1 MAKKRRVDIQ
11 EKAETDRLPEW
22 SSEGAILAEWL
33 EKEGVLEEI
42 GERLRVQREGGYV
55 GLDVLLFFLFF
66 FASGLSIG
74 IKEFGRRTKSYRR
87 ELGALGGR
95 IQLPT
100 PPSVS
105 RFLGSVEEADSRKI
119 GSWLLVQGAG
129 AREILQHPSTSYRDT
144 LGDAWH
150 FFDWDPTSTVLRQR
164 GLPVMDELPEGKRR
178 AKEFKK
184 GYPGR
189 KRGEVQLSRATLQH
203 AGSGLWL
210 GLWMGAG
217 NGNPRAAF
225 EAAVQTVRTTC
236 EYAHLAAE
244 NAVLRSDGQGGN
256 IPCITACQTAGIRY
270 VTRWIK
276 YPLLDQNVVRE
287 QLNKS
292 DWYEVP
298 DSGSGPRREA
308 TELGWMMLQGNKNT
322 RKSDGSRYKPVKSRL
337 VVSRFR
343 TDKRKGTGV
352 VIDGWQYEL
361 FATDLP
367 ESRWPAA
374 ELVMMY
380 YGRCGQENRFYQEDR
395 ELGLDRIF
403 SYHLPGQELVNL
415 IGLFVWNLR
424 ICRGMELLAP
434 PTELLSQTARMA
446 KAIVEPV
453 QLEIST
459 VRSTSQ
465 ENHDPSRN
473 SELAH
478 VRAARDERT
487 DEPPRATT
495 TENADPAV
503 RSIRQE
509 GGEPVTTVNP
519 SLHCID
525 DNVNT
530 DTEANANDDTD
541 RGLQDR
547 SVAAVKTELSHQLND
562 LDWPALL
569 RRRPDWNWDPEHG
582 MVCPDGVVIP
592 LVGVKRFPLDNK
604 RHLRFK
610 APYATCPSCERRS
623 GCTASTSPIFCKEV
637 CISLPAGQAA
647 LIGTLLAQSRPASA
661 SRKTWRDQEIG
672 PWPELRKD
680 RPKVKTKTLT
690 VPPRRHQPKR
700 VPIACTLNDA
710 NHHTAI
716 EGMLKTWQRPAPN
729 EDVGTL
735 SITAPILLPATLRNT
750 FRDHCRVVE
759 THVVLDMP
767 PRVHALPIFALTPAQ
782 RQHRRL
788 SWTQRHA
795 WNQLPNEASVS
806 IRFAGAFKLRSL
818 LRRTEVH
825 RAAA

>member
-1 MAKKRRVDIQ
+1 MAKERRVDIH
-11 EKAETDRLPEW
+11 EKPKTDRLPDW
-22 SSEGAILAEWL
+22 ASEGAILCEWL
-33 EKEGVLEEI
+33 EEEGVLEEI
-42 GERLRVQREGGYV
+42 GKRLRVQREGGYV

-74 IKEFGRRTKSYRR
+74 IKEFGRRTQSYRR

-95 IQLPT
+95 TQLPT

-105 RFLGSVEEADSRKI
+105 RFLGAVEETDSRGI

-129 AREILQHPSTSYRDT
+129 AREVLQHPSTSYRDT
-144 LGDAWH
+144 RGDAWH

-178 AKEFKK
+178 AKEFQR

-225 EAAVQTVRTTC
+225 EEAVQTVRTTC
-236 EYAHLAAE
+236 EYARVTTE
-244 NAVLRSDGQGGN
+244 TAVLRSDGQGGN
-256 IPCITACQTAGIRY
+256 LPCITACQTAGIRY

-276 YPLLDQNVVRE
+276 YPLLEQDVVRK
-287 QLNKS
+287 QLNES

-308 TELGWMMLQGNKNT
+308 TELGWMMLQANKST
-322 RKSDGSRYKPVKSRL
+322 RKSDGSPYESVKSRF

-380 YGRCGQENRFYQEDR
+380 YGRCGQENRFCQEDR

-403 SYHLPGQELVNL
+403 SYHLPGQELANL

-424 ICRGMELLAP
+424 ICRGMDLLTP
-434 PTELLSQTARMA
+434 PTELLPQPPRIVT
-446 KAIVEPV
+446 AIVEPV

-459 VRSTSQ
+459 ARPAPQ
-465 ENHDPSRN
+465 DNHGPSLD
-473 SELAH
+473 SELAQ

-487 DEPPRATT
+487 DEPPRAAV
-495 TENADPAV
+495 TENVVPAV
-503 RSIRQE
+503 RPIRQE
-509 GGEPVTTVNP
+509 GGLPVATVNP
-519 SLHCID
+519 PVHRID

-530 DTEANANDDTD
+530 NIEANTDD
-541 RGLQDR
+541 RGLPQDR
-547 SVAAVKTELSHQLND
+547 SAAAVKAELARRLND
-562 LDWPALL
+562 LDWPTLL
-569 RRRPDWNWDPEHG
+569 RRRPDWNWDPKHG

-592 LVGVKRFPLDNK
+592 LVGIKRFPLDNK

-610 APYATCPSCERRS
+610 APYATCPSCERKS

-637 CISLPAGQAA
+637 CISLPAVQAA
-647 LIGTLLAQSRPASA
+647 SIGTILVQTRPASA
-661 SRKTWRDQEIG
+661 SRKTWRDQDIG
-672 PWPELRKD
+672 PWSDIRKD
-680 RPKVKTKTLT
+680 RPKVKTKTSP
-690 VPPRRHQPKR
+690 VPARRHQPKR
-700 VPIACTLNDA
+700 VQIACTLNDS
-710 NHHTAI
+710 NYRTAV
-716 EGMLKTWQRPAPN
+716 EAMLKTWQRPAPD
-729 EDVGTL
+729 EYVGTL
-735 SITAPILLPATLRNT
+735 SITAPILLPAAIRNT
-750 FRDHCRVVE
+750 FREHCRVVE
-759 THVVLDMP
+759 THVALDVP
-767 PRVHALPIFALTPAQ
+767 PRFQTLPIFALTPGE

-788 SWTQRHA
+788 SWTQRHT

-806 IRFAGAFKLRSL
+806 IRFAGASKLRSL
-818 LRRTEVH
+818 LRRAEAHHV
-825 RAAA
+825 AA